1 MSAAFRSP
9 QQPTQVEDYMTQTDS
24 NPHMIRVSRLT
35 RRYGPFVALDAV
47 DLDVQRGE
55 FVTLLGP
62 SGSGKSTLLNLIS
75 GMTGASDGRIEI
87 DGRDATHL
95 PTNQRGLGMV
105 FQNYALMPHMTV
117 FENIA
122 FPLQVRKIPKP
133 EIESRVREV
142 LKLIQLEHVA
152 DRKPKQLSGGQQQ
165 RISLARCIVYRPP
178 IILMDE
184 PLGALDKKLREDM
197 QLEIK
202 RLHAELGV
210 TMIYVTHDQEEALAM
225 SDRIALMRKGRIE
238 QQGAPEE
245 MYFRP
250 DTLFTAD
257 FLGSSNL
264 FQGEV
269 DRAADRLTT
278 PQGVL
283 PLPAPRGGAPAQG
296 QAVLMVRPESM
307 RLAPEG
313 EALAVGW
320 PGLAGT
326 VIDSIVL
333 GSFVRHYIDLP
344 GGKRVIVQEPS
355 GLARRRPARGS
366 RVIIG
371 WEAGDARLLPTDP
384 DFDDI

>member
-1 MSAAFRSP
+1 M
-9 QQPTQVEDYMTQTDS
+9 QVTQDMTQTAPAS
-24 NPHMIRVSRLT
+24 NMISVRGLG
-35 RRYGPFVALDAV
+35 RRYGSFTALDAL
-47 DLDVQRGE
+47 DLDVKRGE

-75 GMTGASDGRIEI
+75 GMVEASEGTIRI

-122 FPLQVRKIPKP
+122 FPLQVRKVPKP
-133 EIESRVREV
+133 EIKARVRDV
-142 LKLIQLEHVA
+142 LKLIQLENVA
-152 DRKPKQLSGGQQQ
+152 DRKPRQLSGGQQQ
-165 RISLARCIVYRPP
+165 RISLARCIVYRPS

-210 TMIYVTHDQEEALAM
+210 TLIYVTHDQEEALAM
-225 SDRIALMRKGRIE
+225 SDRIVLMRKGRIE

-264 FQGEV
+264 FQGQIDSQAGCLV
-269 DRAADRLTT
+269 T
-278 PQGVL
+278 PQGRL
-283 PLPAPRGGAPAQG
+283 PLPAARSGAPANG
-296 QAVLMVRPESM
+296 QAVLMLRPESM
-307 RLAPEG
+307 RLVPEDQASG
-313 EALAVGW
+313 
-320 PGLAGT
+320 GLTGT
-326 VIDSIVL
+326 MADSIVL
-333 GSFVRHYIDLP
+333 GSFVRHFISLP
-344 GGKRVIVQEPS
+344 GGKRAIVQEPS
-355 GLARRRPARGS
+355 GPSHPRPVRGATVGLAWAPDS
-366 RVIIG
+366 
-371 WEAGDARLLPTDP
+371 ARLLPTDP
-384 DFDDI
+384 DFPNL

>member
-1 MSAAFRSP
+1 MSGPAKAPSP
-9 QQPTQVEDYMTQTDS
+9 PRAQVDENMTQTAQS
-24 NPHMIRVSRLT
+24 MIRVRGLS
-35 RRYGPFVALDAV
+35 RRYGNFTALDAL
-47 DLDVQRGE
+47 DLDVKRGE

-75 GMTGASDGRIEI
+75 GMAEASEGAIEI

-122 FPLQVRKIPKP
+122 FPLQVRKVPRP
-133 EIESRVREV
+133 EIETRVREV
-142 LKLIQLEHVA
+142 LRLIQLEHVA

-165 RISLARCIVYRPP
+165 RISLARCIVYRPS

-225 SDRIALMRKGRIE
+225 SDRIVLMRKGRVE

-250 DTLFTAD
+250 ETLFTAD

-264 FQGEV
+264 FQGELDQTAGTLV
-269 DRAADRLTT
+269 T
-278 PQGVL
+278 PQGRL
-283 PLPAPRGGAPAQG
+283 PLPPTREGAPASG
-296 QAVLMVRPESM
+296 EAVLMLRPES
-307 RLAPEG
+307 LQLVAPS
-313 EALAVGW
+313 EATG
-320 PGLAGT
+320 GLTGT
-326 VIDSIVL
+326 VEDSIVL
-333 GSFVRHYIDLP
+333 GSFVRHFINLA
-344 GGKRVIVQEPS
+344 GGKRAIVQEPS
-355 GLARRRPARGS
+355 GPAHPRPQRGTQVGLS
-366 RVIIG
+366 
-371 WEAGDARLLPTDP
+371 WKPEAARLLPTDP
-384 DFDDI
+384 DFSSL

>member
-1 MSAAFRSP
+1 MSGPAILPSKTRA
-9 QQPTQVEDYMTQTDS
+9 QVDAQMTQTS
-24 NPHMIRVSRLT
+24 EPAESMISVRGLSH
-35 RRYGPFVALDAV
+35 RYGTFTALDAL
-47 DLDVQRGE
+47 DLDVKRGE

-75 GMTGASDGRIEI
+75 GMTEASEGTIAI

-122 FPLQVRKIPKP
+122 FPLQVRKVPKP
-133 EIESRVREV
+133 EIETRVREV

-165 RISLARCIVYRPP
+165 RISLARCIVYRPS

-225 SDRIALMRKGRIE
+225 SDRIVLMRKGRVE

-264 FQGEV
+264 FQGEL
-269 DRAADRLTT
+269 DAAAGLLVT
-278 PQGVL
+278 PQGRL
-283 PLPAPRGGAPAQG
+283 PLPLTRDGAPASG
-296 QAVLMVRPESM
+296 QAVLMLRPES
-307 RLAPEG
+307 LHLVAPS
-313 EALAVGW
+313 EATG
-320 PGLAGT
+320 GLTGT
-326 VIDSIVL
+326 VADSTVL
-333 GSFVRHYIDLP
+333 GSFVRHFINLP
-344 GGKRVIVQEPS
+344 GGKRAIAQEPS
-355 GLARRRPARGS
+355 SLANSRPARGTEVGLS
-366 RVIIG
+366 
-371 WEAGDARLLPTDP
+371 WKPETSRLLPTDP
-384 DFDDI
+384 DFSSL

>member
-1 MSAAFRSP
+1 MNARQAAVP
-9 QQPTQVEDYMTQTDS
+9 KYIQVDAQMTQTASTS
-24 NPHMIRVSRLT
+24 NMISVRGLG
-35 RRYGPFVALDAV
+35 RRYGSFTALDAM
-47 DLDVQRGE
+47 DLDVKRGE

-75 GMTGASDGRIEI
+75 GMTEPSEGTIQI

-122 FPLQVRKIPKP
+122 FPLQVRKLPKA
-133 EIESRVREV
+133 EIETRVREV

-165 RISLARCIVYRPP
+165 RISLARCIVYRPS

-225 SDRIALMRKGRIE
+225 SDRIVLMRKGRIE
-238 QQGAPEE
+238 QQGAPEA

-264 FQGEV
+264 FQGQV
-269 DRAADRLTT
+269 DAGCLVT
-278 PQGVL
+278 PQGRL
-283 PLPAPRGGAPAQG
+283 PLPAARDGTPASGA
-296 QAVLMVRPESM
+296 AVLMLRPESV
-307 RLAPEG
+307 RLVAEG
-313 EALAVGW
+313 EATG
-320 PGLAGT
+320 GMTGT
-326 VIDSIVL
+326 VTDSIVL
-333 GSFVRHYIDLP
+333 GSFVRHFVSLP
-344 GGKRVIVQEPS
+344 NGKRAIVQEPS
-355 GLARRRPARGS
+355 GPTHPRPARGAKVGLAWS
-366 RVIIG
+366 PD
-371 WEAGDARLLPTDP
+371 AARLLPTDP
-384 DFDDI
+384 DFSDL

>member
-1 MSAAFRSP
+1 MSAPAGRL
-9 QQPTQVEDYMTQTDS
+9 TNNMQVDEHMTQTAT
-24 NPHMIRVSRLT
+24 NPNMISVRGLS
-35 RRYGPFVALDAV
+35 RRYGNFVALDAL
-47 DLDVQRGE
+47 DLHVKRGE

-75 GMTGASDGRIEI
+75 GMVDASEGTIEI

-122 FPLQVRKIPKP
+122 FPLQVRKVPKA
-133 EIESRVREV
+133 EIETRVRDV

-165 RISLARCIVYRPP
+165 RISLARCIVYRPS

-225 SDRIALMRKGRIE
+225 SDRIVLMRKGRIE

-269 DRAADRLTT
+269 DTAAGRLKT
-278 PQGVL
+278 PQGAL
-283 PLPAPRGGAPAQG
+283 PLPPARPDAPTSGK
-296 QAVLMVRPESM
+296 AVLMLRPESM
-307 RLAPEG
+307 RLVAPAG
-313 EALAVGW
+313 AQLT
-320 PGLAGT
+320 GT
-326 VIDSIVL
+326 VADSIVL
-333 GSFVRHYIDLP
+333 GSFVRHFITLP
-344 GGKRVIVQEPS
+344 GAKRAIVQEPS
-355 GLARRRPARGS
+355 GPAHPRPERGAT
-366 RVIIG
+366 VG
-371 WEAGDARLLPTDP
+371 LDWDAGAGRLLPTDP
-384 DFDDI
+384 DFSNL